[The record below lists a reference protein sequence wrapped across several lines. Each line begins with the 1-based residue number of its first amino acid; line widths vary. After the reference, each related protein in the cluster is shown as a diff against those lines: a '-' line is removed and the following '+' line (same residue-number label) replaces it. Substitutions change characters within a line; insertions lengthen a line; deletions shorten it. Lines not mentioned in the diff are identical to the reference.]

1 MQVTIISNYTT
12 LKSWIQL
19 TINYKYFCKI
29 HKAACVAQVSAQ
41 FTISSNEAM
50 IKHIIIII
58 ISIYVYQFLITYI
71 WHKI

>member
-41 FTISSNEAM
+41 FTISS
-50 IKHIIIII
+50 IIIII

>member
-41 FTISSNEAM
+41 FTISS
-50 IKHIIIII
+50 IIIIIII